1 MITRNGIVYDLRLS
15 PYSIKIGDVTYYFS
29 SKNHLEK
36 YSEQLYDN
44 RNAIRISLSGRFGID
59 VNLSLLADIVLY
71 GKVETRG
78 FFIVC
83 KGVPY
88 LCRKNITLNGETLTE
103 KHSQQP

>member
-15 PYSIKIGDVTYYFS
+15 PYYIKIGDATYYFS

-36 YSEQLYDN
+36 FSEKLYDN
-44 RNAIRISLSGRFGID
+44 RNAIHISLSNRFGID
-59 VNLSLLADIVLY
+59 IVLSLLADIVLY

-78 FFIVC
+78 FFIVY

-88 LCRKNITLNGETLTE
+88 VCQKDITLNGATLTE
-103 KHSQQP
+103 KRSQ